1 MKPVTSRNFKD
12 LVIRLDE
19 GEAALQ
25 LLTPQR
31 ANDLNTLTLLC
42 AIAEGD
48 SDRRSN
54 LEQQIGMAVLS
65 YFSAV
70 YSTSSFFLNEYREAG
85 KQMKQ
90 HMGTEA
96 KSLMTMDGADE
107 EFEAALLL
115 IHGFD
120 ESWQSEDIEKV
131 TALLERAAKKGLEKA
146 QTFLKNDWPKIS
158 VIFKKRFERDKGI

>member
-1 MKPVTSRNFKD
+1 MKSVTSRTSTD

-31 ANDLNTLTLLC
+31 ASDLNTLTLLC

-48 SDRRSN
+48 CDTRSN

-70 YSTSSFFLNEYREAG
+70 HSTSSFFLNEYREAG

-90 HMGTEA
+90 HMETEA
-96 KSLMTMDGADE
+96 KLLMSGNGAAE

-146 QTFLKNDWPKIS
+146 QLFLENDWPKIS
-158 VIFKKRFERDKGI
+158 VIFRKRLERDKGI